1 MGSGQ
6 NGAEAI
12 KSHKWFNEIMWEA
25 VIQRKM
31 KPPRIRKKI
40 KLSRKNIPKDLFS
53 VDKKGKEIKDWT
65 FIEPKVETED
75 QC

>member
-1 MGSGQ
+1 
-6 NGAEAI
+6 
-12 KSHKWFNEIMWEA
+12 MWDA
-25 VIQRKM
+25 VIERKM

-65 FIEPKVETED
+65 FIEPTQETEHSD
-75 QC
+75 Q